1 MRPMNLCL
9 LFVLAAAC
17 GGSDSKGDTS
27 NAKTVDITRV
37 DACDQEIALVCD
49 EGMIDG
55 CEVTDEGG
63 TRLTLAHI
71 CVQASESSSQA
82 PCEQEIA
89 RVCDDG
95 FIDACLL
102 TPAAASSHVCVLQ
115 PADDTSADP
124 SPVPVK
130 EVESEAVEGEEALP
144 ENGANSE

>member
-1 MRPMNLCL
+1 MRPTNLFL
-9 LFVLAAAC
+9 LFALAAAC

-27 NAKTVDITRV
+27 NAKTVDVTVV
-37 DACDQEIALVCD
+37 DACDQEIALVCE

-102 TPAAASSHVCVLQ
+102 TPAAASTHVCVLQ
-115 PADDTSADP
+115 PADATGVDP
-124 SPVPVK
+124 SPDPVK
-130 EVESEAVEGEEALP
+130 DVESEEALS
-144 ENGANSE
+144 EDGADSN